1 MRMSIAN
8 MITMKQTNDV
18 GRQVDINNM
27 QSASTSK
34 TLYCITV
41 SHDNKQNKRY
51 TNSSGF

>member
-1 MRMSIAN
+1 MRMAIAN

-34 TLYCITV
+34 TYHCMT
-41 SHDNKQNKRY
+41 DNEQNKRY